1 MLFFKDFLIS
11 QGCVCTIIDSPP
23 FVSAGSI
30 EINHRSEQDI
40 IKLCYFPFAV
50 AIILSRFVMLR
61 TAKLFNVKAKAHITY
76 IAEGAVALQRIQH
89 STSQETLL

>member
-1 MLFFKDFLIS
+1 MEIILSLMFAGVS

-50 AIILSRFVMLR
+50 VIILSRFCYV
-61 TAKLFNVKAKAHITY
+61 TY
-76 IAEGAVALQRIQH
+76 YHTV
-89 STSQETLL
+89 